1 MNVAW
6 GTDGNN
12 DDQGTPV
19 ADGAVPED
27 STAHGPPANDTVQ
40 ASVQSTLTS
49 SKSQKA
55 RRSAV
60 LAFEREMQQFSDQ
73 VCAVEQQRPNGYV
86 QGQQNAYAPHGSRA
100 PFGVQR

>member
-6 GTDGNN
+6 GTDGVEG
-12 DDQGTPV
+12 DQGAPV

-27 STAHGPPANDTVQ
+27 RTSHGPPADASVQTSVQ
-40 ASVQSTLTS
+40 ASVWSTMTG
-49 SKSQKA
+49 SKSQKS

-73 VCAVEQQRPNGYV
+73 VRFVECHRHVLQSF
-86 QGQQNAYAPHGSRA
+86 H
-100 PFGVQR
+100 

>member
-6 GTDGNN
+6 GTDGV
-12 DDQGTPV
+12 DGDQGTPV

-27 STAHGPPANDTVQ
+27 RTAHGPPADDSVQ
-40 ASVQSTLTS
+40 ASMRSTLTS

-73 VCAVEQQRPNGYV
+73 VCAVEHQQRNRYNLGN
-86 QGQQNAYAPHGSRA
+86 QT
-100 PFGVQR
+100 